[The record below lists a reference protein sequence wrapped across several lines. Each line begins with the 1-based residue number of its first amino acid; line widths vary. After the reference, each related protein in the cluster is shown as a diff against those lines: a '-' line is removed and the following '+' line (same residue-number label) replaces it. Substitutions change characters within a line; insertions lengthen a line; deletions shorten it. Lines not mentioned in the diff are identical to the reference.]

1 MRHTRGR
8 AWLGEGTESHSGS
21 SALRMGTTTSLFSRA
36 ASVGG
41 VCVLAIALIS
51 GEVGAQRTVAHRE
64 SKSGARRSAAH
75 RESRSDA
82 TRSVARRES
91 ATRTIPIKGVVNGT
105 DIIRTAREY
114 LGVRYVLGGTTP
126 RAFDCSGFT
135 RYVFERYGILLPRT
149 AHEQAG
155 VGIAPFPGDLRPGD
169 LLFFYGGRG
178 AQHIAL
184 YVGGDTIIHASS
196 TARRVKLDLMTTQG
210 RRRGWFRN
218 RLIAVRRVLPMEGTF
233 YLPAS
238 SPPMPAVAAGLPAD
252 SARAF

>member
-1 MRHTRGR
+1 M
-8 AWLGEGTESHSGS
+8 
-21 SALRMGTTTSLFSRA
+21 
-36 ASVGG
+36 
-41 VCVLAIALIS
+41 LAIALLS
-51 GEVGAQRTVAHRE
+51 GEASAQRSVARH
-64 SKSGARRSAAH
+64 
-75 RESRSDA
+75 ESRADA
-82 TRSVARRES
+82 QRSVARRES
-91 ATRTIPIKGVVNGT
+91 RTDTKRNLTRHESSNRTTAVKGIVNGT

-135 RYVFERYGILLPRT
+135 RYVFERYGITLPRT

-196 TARRVKLDLMTTQG
+196 SAKRVKLDLMTTQG

-252 SARAF
+252 GARAFRLAPTVF